1 MRVRLFIHGAFR
13 DIRTAFFIGFFIIT
27 VLVDRMSLTMPTDF
41 GAIMREMQNL
51 KSRFESM
58 QGELA
63 GMEVG
68 GEAGGGMVRVTL
80 NGQFEVSKVQIEPD
94 AMNDRDMLE
103 DLIAAATNN
112 AVQHVREAIQ
122 ERYSGLAGGLT
133 SGMLP
138 GL

>member
-1 MRVRLFIHGAFR
+1 
-13 DIRTAFFIGFFIIT
+13 
-27 VLVDRMSLTMPTDF
+27 MPTDF

-63 GMEVG
+63 GMVVD

-80 NGQFEVSKVQIEPD
+80 NGQFEVRKVKIEPD
-94 AMNDRDMLE
+94 AMNDREMLE
-103 DLIAAATNN
+103 DLITAATNN

-122 ERYSGLAGGLT
+122 ERYSGLAGGLPP
-133 SGMLP
+133 GLLP

>member
-1 MRVRLFIHGAFR
+1 M
-13 DIRTAFFIGFFIIT
+13 T
-27 VLVDRMSLTMPTDF
+27 TDF

-58 QGELA
+58 QGELT
-63 GMEVG
+63 GMEVS

-80 NGQFEVSKVQIEPD
+80 NGQFEVRKVQIEPD
-94 AMNDRDMLE
+94 AMNDREMLE
-103 DLIAAATNN
+103 DLVAAALNN

-122 ERYSGLAGGLT
+122 ARYSGLAGGLPP
-133 SGMLP
+133 GLLP